1 MVDKAKYTEMDVPT
15 EKNNDNEKLITTT
28 NDDVTRRS
36 TRHKSQRIP
45 YATSMGSEIVN
56 MNKI

>member
-1 MVDKAKYTEMDVPT
+1 MDVPT